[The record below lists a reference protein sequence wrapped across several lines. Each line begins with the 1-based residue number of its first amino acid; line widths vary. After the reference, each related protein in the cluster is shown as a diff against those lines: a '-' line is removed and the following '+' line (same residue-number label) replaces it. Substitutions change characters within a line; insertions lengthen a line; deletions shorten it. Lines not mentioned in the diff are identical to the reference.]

1 VRDHLPGAVS
11 LAAIQCGSVT
21 FPAIQAVLFDK
32 DGTLADSQ
40 AFLRSL
46 GQKRSRLIDAQ
57 IPGVQEPLLMAFGLD
72 GDQLN
77 PAGLLAVG
85 TRLENE
91 IAAAAYVSETGR
103 DWVAS
108 LTLVRSA
115 FVEADRVFQRKADS
129 TPLFEGAREVLQTLA
144 AAGIKVGIISAD
156 TTENVKDFV
165 ARYQLE
171 ALVQVALGID
181 QGPGKP
187 DPTIFYQACTALD
200 VLPERV
206 LAIGDSA
213 ADIEMA
219 KAANAGGC
227 VAVTWGWTQAAQL
240 IQADASIAHFSDI
253 QLLE

>member
-1 VRDHLPGAVS
+1 MAT
-11 LAAIQCGSVT
+11 IQCGTVH
-21 FPAIQAVLFDK
+21 FPAIEAVLFDK

-40 AFLRSL
+40 AFLRSV

-72 GDQLN
+72 GDRLN

-103 DWVAS
+103 DWVES

-129 TPLFEGAREVLQTLA
+129 TPLFEGARDVLQALSR
-144 AAGIKVGIISAD
+144 AGLKIGIVSAD
-156 TTENVKDFV
+156 TTANVSDFV
-165 ARYQLE
+165 ARYELE
-171 ALVQVALGID
+171 AWIQVALGID

-187 DPTIFYQACTALD
+187 NPTIFYQACTRLGVA
-200 VLPERV
+200 PEQV

-219 KAANAGGC
+219 KAAKAAGS
-227 VAVTWGWTQAAQL
+227 VAVTWGWTQVAHL
-240 IQADASIAHFSDI
+240 RQADVSIARFSDI
-253 QLLE
+253 QILES